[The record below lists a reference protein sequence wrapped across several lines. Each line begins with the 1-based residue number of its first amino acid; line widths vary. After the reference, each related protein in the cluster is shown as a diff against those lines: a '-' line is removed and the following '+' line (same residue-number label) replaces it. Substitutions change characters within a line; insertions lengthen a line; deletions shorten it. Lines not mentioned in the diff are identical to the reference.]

1 MQAQTIERRFK
12 ANRVFINNQVRMGNY
27 TRFDLW
33 CGLIVNVYD
42 TGSVVVQG
50 RIRAFPYPYDPLPGD
65 SQEFALRHRLAVLSR
80 QEITQLPH
88 GGLMVATP
96 TVQFFHVGAG
106 IIGKLP
112 G

>member
-12 ANRVFINNQVRMGNY
+12 ANRVFINDKVRMGNY

-50 RIRAFPYPYDPLPGD
+50 RMRAFPYYDPLPGIRKSLPFD
-65 SQEFALRHRLAVLSR
+65 TAWQFSR
-80 QEITQLPH
+80 AKKY
-88 GGLMVATP
+88 G
-96 TVQFFHVGAG
+96 
-106 IIGKLP
+106 
-112 G
+112 

>member
-50 RIRAFPYPYDPLPGD
+50 RIRAFPYPYDPLPPI
-65 SQEFALRHRLAVLSR
+65 RK
-80 QEITQLPH
+80 ILPFDT
-88 GGLMVATP
+88 G
-96 TVQFFHVGAG
+96 QFTRA
-106 IIGKLP
+106 K
-112 G
+112 

>member
-1 MQAQTIERRFK
+1 MQAETIERRFK

-50 RIRAFPYPYDPLPGD
+50 RMRAFPYYDPLPGIRKSLPFD
-65 SQEFALRHRLAVLSR
+65 TAWQFSR
-80 QEITQLPH
+80 AKKY
-88 GGLMVATP
+88 G
-96 TVQFFHVGAG
+96 
-106 IIGKLP
+106 
-112 G
+112 

>member
-12 ANRVFINNQVRMGNY
+12 ANRVFINGKVRMGNY

-50 RIRAFPYPYDPLPGD
+50 RIRAFPYYDPLPGIRKSLPFD
-65 SQEFALRHRLAVLSR
+65 TAWQFSR
-80 QEITQLPH
+80 AKNY
-88 GGLMVATP
+88 G
-96 TVQFFHVGAG
+96 
-106 IIGKLP
+106 
-112 G
+112 

>member
-12 ANRVFINNQVRMGNY
+12 ANRVFINGKVRMGNY

-50 RIRAFPYPYDPLPGD
+50 RIRAVPYYDPLPGIRKSLPFD
-65 SQEFALRHRLAVLSR
+65 TAWQFSR
-80 QEITQLPH
+80 
-88 GGLMVATP
+88 A
-96 TVQFFHVGAG
+96 
-106 IIGKLP
+106 KK
-112 G
+112 

>member
-50 RIRAFPYPYDPLPGD
+50 RIRAFPYPYDPLPPI
-65 SQEFALRHRLAVLSR
+65 RK
-80 QEITQLPH
+80 ILPFDT
-88 GGLMVATP
+88 AW
-96 TVQFFHVGAG
+96 QFTRA
-106 IIGKLP
+106 K
-112 G
+112 

>member
-12 ANRVFINNQVRMGNY
+12 ANRVFINGKVRMGNY

-50 RIRAFPYPYDPLPGD
+50 RMRAFPYYDPLPGIRKSLPFD
-65 SQEFALRHRLAVLSR
+65 TAWQFSR
-80 QEITQLPH
+80 
-88 GGLMVATP
+88 A
-96 TVQFFHVGAG
+96 
-106 IIGKLP
+106 KK
-112 G
+112 

>member
-12 ANRVFINNQVRMGNY
+12 ANRVFINGKARMGNY

-50 RIRAFPYPYDPLPGD
+50 RIRAFPYYDPLPGIRKSLPFD
-65 SQEFALRHRLAVLSR
+65 TAWQFSR
-80 QEITQLPH
+80 
-88 GGLMVATP
+88 A
-96 TVQFFHVGAG
+96 
-106 IIGKLP
+106 KK
-112 G
+112 

>member
-12 ANRVFINNQVRMGNY
+12 ANRVFINDKVRMGNY

-50 RIRAFPYPYDPLPGD
+50 RIRAFPYC
-65 SQEFALRHRLAVLSR
+65 
-80 QEITQLPH
+80 
-88 GGLMVATP
+88 
-96 TVQFFHVGAG
+96 
-106 IIGKLP
+106 
-112 G
+112 

>member
-12 ANRVFINNQVRMGNY
+12 ANRVFINDKVRMGNY

-50 RIRAFPYPYDPLPGD
+50 RIRAFPYPYDPLPPIRKILPID
-65 SQEFALRHRLAVLSR
+65 TAWQFSR
-80 QEITQLPH
+80 
-88 GGLMVATP
+88 A
-96 TVQFFHVGAG
+96 
-106 IIGKLP
+106 KK
-112 G
+112 

>member
-42 TGSVVVQG
+42 TGRVVVQG
-50 RIRAFPYPYDPLPGD
+50 RIRAFDYYDPLPPIRKILPFD
-65 SQEFALRHRLAVLSR
+65 TAWQFSR
-80 QEITQLPH
+80 
-88 GGLMVATP
+88 V
-96 TVQFFHVGAG
+96 
-106 IIGKLP
+106 K
-112 G
+112 

>member
-12 ANRVFINNQVRMGNY
+12 ANRVFINGKVRMGNY

-50 RIRAFPYPYDPLPGD
+50 RIRAFPYYDPLPGIRKSLPFD
-65 SQEFALRHRLAVLSR
+65 TAWQFSR
-80 QEITQLPH
+80 
-88 GGLMVATP
+88 A
-96 TVQFFHVGAG
+96 
-106 IIGKLP
+106 KK
-112 G
+112 

>member
-50 RIRAFPYPYDPLPGD
+50 RIRAFPYPYDPLPGIRKSLPFD
-65 SQEFALRHRLAVLSR
+65 TAWQFSR
-80 QEITQLPH
+80 AKKY
-88 GGLMVATP
+88 G
-96 TVQFFHVGAG
+96 
-106 IIGKLP
+106 
-112 G
+112 

>member
-50 RIRAFPYPYDPLPGD
+50 RMRAFPYYDPLPGIRK
-65 SQEFALRHRLAVLSR
+65 SLPFGTAWQFSR
-80 QEITQLPH
+80 AKKY
-88 GGLMVATP
+88 G
-96 TVQFFHVGAG
+96 
-106 IIGKLP
+106 
-112 G
+112 

>member
-50 RIRAFPYPYDPLPGD
+50 RMRAFPYYDPLPGIRKSLPFD
-65 SQEFALRHRLAVLSR
+65 TAWQFSR
-80 QEITQLPH
+80 AKKY
-88 GGLMVATP
+88 G
-96 TVQFFHVGAG
+96 
-106 IIGKLP
+106 
-112 G
+112 

>member
-12 ANRVFINNQVRMGNY
+12 ANRVFINSKVRMGHY

-50 RIRAFPYPYDPLPGD
+50 RMRAFSYYDPLPGIRKSLPFD
-65 SQEFALRHRLAVLSR
+65 TAWQFSR
-80 QEITQLPH
+80 
-88 GGLMVATP
+88 A
-96 TVQFFHVGAG
+96 
-106 IIGKLP
+106 KK
-112 G
+112 

>member
-50 RIRAFPYPYDPLPGD
+50 RMRAFPYYDPLPGIRKSLPFD
-65 SQEFALRHRLAVLSR
+65 TAWQFARA
-80 QEITQLPH
+80 
-88 GGLMVATP
+88 
-96 TVQFFHVGAG
+96 
-106 IIGKLP
+106 KK
-112 G
+112 

>member
-12 ANRVFINNQVRMGNY
+12 ANRVFINGKVRMGNY

-50 RIRAFPYPYDPLPGD
+50 RMRAFPYYDPLPGIRKSLPFD
-65 SQEFALRHRLAVLSR
+65 TVWEFSR
-80 QEITQLPH
+80 
-88 GGLMVATP
+88 A
-96 TVQFFHVGAG
+96 
-106 IIGKLP
+106 KK
-112 G
+112 